1 MSLILTADVGSTF
14 TKLTAVDLAERR
26 IIGSAKAFTTIETRV
41 LDGFEAA
48 LRELKSRFGE
58 MKFERTVA
66 ASSAAGGLKMVSVG
80 LVPDLTVQAAR
91 LAAAN
96 AGAKILKAYS
106 YELSHSEVEEIVA
119 LGPDMVLLSGGAD
132 GGNKAVIIHN
142 AKALAVSG
150 LSCSMVVAGNKSAV
164 DEVKNALSD
173 YPGEVIFCA
182 NVMPEVNQLNIV
194 PAQKAIRD
202 LFIRHIISAKGLNE
216 LQAIL
221 AGEIVP
227 TPLAVFEAASLLAKG
242 AKGNPG
248 LGDLLVFDVGGATT
262 DVYSMSDGLPT
273 KTNVFMTGLRQ
284 PWAKRT
290 VEGDLGLR
298 YSLGPLAEAAG
309 LEETAA
315 SLGLECEKVTD
326 WLEVCRLTPEV
337 LPATGTTEREIDEFL
352 ASEAVRLSLA
362 RHVGFVETVF
372 TVQGQAFAQTG
383 KDLSSTGLV
392 IGTGGPIINSQ
403 NPARV
408 LAGAIWK
415 PSDVNLLKPLS
426 PKLAVDHKYI
436 MSAMGLLSRLDPEAA
451 LAILKEEITAG
462 TVE

>member
-1 MSLILTADVGSTF
+1 MALILTADVGSTF
-14 TKLTAVDLAERR
+14 TKLTAVDSAERR
-26 IIGSAKAFTTIETRV
+26 VIGSARAFTTIETRV
-41 LDGFEAA
+41 MDGFEAA
-48 LRELKSRFGE
+48 RRELFARFGAME
-58 MKFERTVA
+58 FDRLVA

-106 YELSHSEVEEIVA
+106 YELSQDEITEIVS

-142 AKALAVSG
+142 AKALAASG

-164 DEVKNALSD
+164 DEVRTTLRG
-173 YPGEVIFCA
+173 YPGEVIFTA
-182 NVMPEVNQLNIV
+182 NVMPEVNQLNIA

-216 LQAIL
+216 LQAL
-221 AGEIVP
+221 CDAEIIP

-242 AKGNPG
+242 TRTTPG

-273 KTNVFMTGLRQ
+273 KANVFLTGMRQ

-298 YSLGPLAEAAG
+298 YSLVPLLEAAG
-309 LEETAA
+309 LEDTAA
-315 SLGLECEKVTD
+315 GLGLEYEEVSG

-337 LPATGTTEREIDEFL
+337 LPETGTNERGIDEFL
-352 ASEAVRLSLA
+352 TGEAVRLSLA
-362 RHVGFVETVF
+362 RHVGSIETVY
-372 TVQGQAFAQTG
+372 TIAGQAFAQTG
-383 KDLSSTGLV
+383 KDLSNTGLV
-392 IGTGGPIINSQ
+392 IGTGGPIIGSQ
-403 NPARV
+403 APARV
-408 LAGAIWK
+408 LAGAVWS
-415 PSDVNLLKPLS
+415 PRDVNLLKPLS
-426 PKLAVDHKYI
+426 PKLAVDQQYI

-451 LAILKEEITAG
+451 LAILKEAISAG
-462 TVE
+462 AVE